1 VGKKFQGDSVM
12 PFQFLNVKK
21 LLVAW
26 DVLTAVGVPFLALL
40 LRYWTLTPEKVTAP
54 FLFYAGFSA
63 IGTLTL
69 LRLSGVS
76 SAAWRFFSFP
86 DAFEAFLSI
95 GLGVI
100 VAVGTAFFH
109 NRLDGIPRA
118 LPFMQI
124 FLQFFAYTGVR
135 YVLKRL
141 ANYMRPPQMR
151 PTNVL
156 LIGCNQTSYI
166 YARAVESIGKR
177 TIQIVGA
184 LTHDPSM
191 VGHTLRGIPILGTFD
206 RIDEV
211 IGNFKIRGKTIS
223 KLISTANEAEISPR
237 AEERLR
243 AASERFQ
250 VPLIDIHSLFTEVT
264 TFIDE
269 ENEFSVDAIELRGG
283 YWLIKRYIDLTAAA
297 LLLIISAPLLLAG
310 AVIVALDIGFPVVFW
325 QERPGKHGRPIH
337 VYKFRTMLDAIDENG
352 RPLPDSERT
361 SRLGHFLR
369 KTRLD
374 ELPQLWNILRGDMS
388 FIGPRPLLLVDQPEE
403 ISRRLAAR
411 PGVSGWAQVNGGR
424 LITPDEKRALDLF
437 YIAHASFL
445 IDIRT
450 IWKTLVMIARGDE
463 RNEGEIRRALDW
475 LVDQEGDVEMKK
487 IQPCEP
493 GRSSEGG
500 PKLNLR

>member
-1 VGKKFQGDSVM
+1 MRFQYLSV
-12 PFQFLNVKK
+12 KR
-21 LLVAW
+21 LLFWWDALAAVA
-26 DVLTAVGVPFLALL
+26 APFLALF
-40 LRYWTLTPEKVTAP
+40 LRYWTLTPEKVTAS
-54 FLFYAGFSA
+54 FLFYVAFSVVA
-63 IGTLTL
+63 TLTL
-69 LRLSGVS
+69 LRLSGVA

-86 DAFEAFLSI
+86 DAFDAFSSI

-100 VAVGTAFFH
+100 VALGTSFFH
-109 NRLDGIPRA
+109 DRLDGVPRI

-124 FLQFFAYTGVR
+124 FLQFFAYAGAR

-141 ANYMRPPQMR
+141 ANHLRPPLAR

-166 YARAVESIGKR
+166 YARAVESIGQK
-177 TIQIVGA
+177 TIRIVGA

-191 VGHTLRGIPILGTFD
+191 VGHTLRGIRVVGTFD

-211 IGNFKIRGKTIS
+211 IGTYKIRGMAIR
-223 KLISTANEAEISPR
+223 KLISSASDAEISPR
-237 AEERLR
+237 SMARVR

-250 VPLIDIHSLFTEVT
+250 LPLIDIHALFTEVT
-264 TFIDE
+264 SFIDE
-269 ENEFSVDAIELRGG
+269 EEFSVDAIELRGS
-283 YWLIKRYIDLTAAA
+283 YWLIKRIIDAATATA
-297 LLLIISAPLLLAG
+297 LLVVTAPFLLAG
-310 AVIVALDIGFPVVFW
+310 AVIVALDVGFPVVFW
-325 QERPGKHGRPIH
+325 QERPGKHGKPIH

-361 SRLGHFLR
+361 SKLGRFLR

-403 ISRRLAAR
+403 VSQRLAAR

-424 LITPDEKRALDLF
+424 IITPEEKRALDLF

-445 IDIRT
+445 LDLRT
-450 IWKTLVMIARGDE
+450 VWKTLIMVVRGDE
-463 RNEGEIRRALDW
+463 RNEAEIRRALDW
-475 LVDQEGDVEMKK
+475 LGRQEPEAEVEEV
-487 IQPCEP
+487 PA
-493 GRSSEGG
+493 
-500 PKLNLR
+500 LRESA